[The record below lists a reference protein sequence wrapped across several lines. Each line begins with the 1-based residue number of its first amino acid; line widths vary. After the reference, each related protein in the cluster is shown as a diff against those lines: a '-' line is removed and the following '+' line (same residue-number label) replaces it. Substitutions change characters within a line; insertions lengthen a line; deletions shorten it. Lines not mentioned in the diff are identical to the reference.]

1 MINYQLGLLIAM
13 AAYVY
18 TNILTD
24 VNQIFNGIY
33 NWLDEKLNSSL
44 EGGDKHWLF
53 MVLIYCEKCVGGQMA
68 LWIYLYFNYKSYS
81 TDTIITLLQHVFFVT
96 FTILSATVIKEL
108 HKHIKPNE

>member
-1 MINYQLGLLIAM
+1 MINYQLGLLIAL

-24 VNQIFNGIY
+24 TNQIFNGLY
-33 NWLDEKLNSSL
+33 NWLDEKLNNP
-44 EGGDKHWLF
+44 ETGEKHWLF

-68 LWIYLYFNYKSYS
+68 LWIYLFYNWKIY
-81 TDTIITLLQHVFFVT
+81 TVDFFTTFICHIFFIT

-108 HKHIKPNE
+108 HKHIKPHD